1 MAIRRRERPHRLER
15 GSTSVQMVVLMPAL
29 FAVMFLGLQAALV
42 YHARTLALAAAQEGA
57 RATSAER
64 GTVTAGVRAARDF
77 LADTAGDAIS
87 HSTVHGHRSTTTST
101 VTVTGLSLSVIPGWH
116 PRVTQSASLPVER
129 ITS

>member
-1 MAIRRRERPHRLER
+1 
-15 GSTSVQMVVLMPAL
+15 MVVLMPAL

-64 GTVTAGVRAARDF
+64 GTVRAGVRAARDF
-77 LADTAGDAIS
+77 LADTAGDAMS
-87 HSTVHGHRSTTTST
+87 RSTVHGHRSPTTST
-101 VTVTGLSLSVIPGWH
+101 VTVTGLSLTVIPGWH